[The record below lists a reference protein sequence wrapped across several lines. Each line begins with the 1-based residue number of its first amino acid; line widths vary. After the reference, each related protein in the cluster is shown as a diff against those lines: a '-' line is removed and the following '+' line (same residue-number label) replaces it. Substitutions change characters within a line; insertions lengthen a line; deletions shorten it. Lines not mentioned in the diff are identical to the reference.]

1 MDDEYSPIHNRISD
15 KKLAALFGLSVF
27 GAFIFIQALY
37 GFPLK
42 DFIRKEITEEIKVI
56 VKNAEGTCMVETS
69 DRPRSIPSCEHNVGE
84 VLVVAYKEGTQPIEN
99 HWPKQ

>member
-1 MDDEYSPIHNRISD
+1 
-15 KKLAALFGLSVF
+15 VF

-37 GFPLK
+37 GFPLR
-42 DFIRKEITEEIKVI
+42 DFIGKEITEEAKII

-69 DRPRSIPSCEHNVGE
+69 DHLRVIPNCEHDVGE